1 MIRSVTHIFSL
12 FFNSHSKWQLMIC
25 LTEEKT
31 SLVQRMAKIIGI
43 KRLIGTYYEFAN
55 GSNVSSRS

>member
-1 MIRSVTHIFSL
+1 
-12 FFNSHSKWQLMIC
+12 MIC

-31 SLVQRMAKIIGI
+31 SLVLRMAKIIGI